1 MRCDAEFSHD
11 VTLAMMG
18 YVTIKASKTDEKKQ
32 CCPYCFIKLY
42 LELYFGANEFFGL
55 RYSKPVSLP
64 VIRVKYSWDFK
75 KENFLE
81 FSIKFITGYVGRDE
95 INGRNKDSFLS
106 ISAKFRAYEKD

>member
-1 MRCDAEFSHD
+1 M
-11 VTLAMMG
+11 
-18 YVTIKASKTDEKKQ
+18 KKKQ

-64 VIRVKYSWDFK
+64 VIRVKYSWDIK

-81 FSIKFITGYVGRDE
+81 F
-95 INGRNKDSFLS
+95 
-106 ISAKFRAYEKD
+106 